1 MNRCDLN
8 QTRLWLCFFFFSS
21 LSLQVS
27 STLFPPPKP
36 TPQKISWNYFYVI
49 NGLNQ
54 TEIIGFFPPGAFLP
68 VLPPP
73 TTTTTILAILRA
85 KAKLE
90 FL

>member
-1 MNRCDLN
+1 
-8 QTRLWLCFFFFSS
+8 LCFFFPSFFASFFH
-21 LSLQVS
+21 
-27 STLFPPPKP
+27 TFAPTKP
-36 TPQKISWNYFYVI
+36 TPQKISWNYLYMN

-54 TEIIGFFPPGAFLP
+54 TEIMGFFPHGEFLP

-73 TTTTTILAILRA
+73 TTTTILAKLRA

>member
-1 MNRCDLN
+1 MVV
-8 QTRLWLCFFFFSS
+8 FFFFS

-27 STLFPPPKP
+27 STLLPPPKP
-36 TPQKISWNYFYVI
+36 TPQKISWNYFYMN

-54 TEIIGFFPPGAFLP
+54 TEIIGFFPHGEFLP
-68 VLPPP
+68 DLPPPP
-73 TTTTTILAILRA
+73 TTTTILAKLRA